1 MSIEVKQL
9 EEIYLRVLS
18 NADISNPNVL
28 DIVND
33 LRERIKKASALP
45 KNPVV
50 KGNVTPTDQL
60 TATLIRGD
68 GRTLETK
75 KIPFPASRPVA
86 PTYKEETT
94 QRATKDSWV
103 QEKPQKELFLNEAT
117 PESKPKRNNA
127 NRHTGPKYTK
137 ENVQKAL
144 DKYYSPWEAGE
155 SLGMTDPNYIYQL
168 IKKYGIK
175 RNVKSLWDKK

>member
-1 MSIEVKQL
+1 MLIEVKQL
-9 EEIYLRVLS
+9 EEIYLRILA
-18 NADISNPNVL
+18 NADVTNPSVL
-28 DIVND
+28 EIVND
-33 LRERIKKASALP
+33 LRERIKKA
-45 KNPVV
+45 NTI
-50 KGNVTPTDQL
+50 TPTDQL

-68 GRTLETK
+68 GRTMETK
-75 KIPFPASRPVA
+75 KIPFPSSRTVA
-86 PTYKEETT
+86 PTYKEEAT
-94 QRATKDSWV
+94 QGPTKDSWV
-103 QEKPQKELFLNEAT
+103 QEKPQKELFLDEVT
-117 PESKPKRNNA
+117 PAPRPKRNNA

-144 DKYYSPWEAGE
+144 AKYYSPWEAGE